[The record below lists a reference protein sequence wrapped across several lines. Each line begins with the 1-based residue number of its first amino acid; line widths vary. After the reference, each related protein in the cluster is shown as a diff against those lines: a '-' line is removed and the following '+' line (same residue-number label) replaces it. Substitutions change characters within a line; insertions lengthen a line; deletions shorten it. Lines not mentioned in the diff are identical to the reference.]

1 MATVGRR
8 ACAYRLRRD
17 DRGSISPFF
26 VVAAVGLMLAVGLV
40 VDGGGKIRA
49 LQRADAVAA
58 EAARAGGQAV
68 AAAPALRG
76 QSPQVQAGPARA
88 AAQAYLAA
96 AQVPGSVTIS
106 GGTQLQ
112 VDTTTTYQ
120 PLFLSMI
127 GVGPLSTRGHAEVR
141 LVRGL
146 NGEQ

>member
-1 MATVGRR
+1 MTTCWRR
-8 ACAYRLRRD
+8 ARGYWADRD
-17 DRGSISPFF
+17 DRGSIAPFF
-26 VVAAVGLMLAVGLV
+26 IVAAFSLMLVVGLV

-76 QSPQVQAGPARA
+76 ESAKVQTSTAHS

-96 AQVPGSVTIS
+96 AGVPGSVTIT

-120 PLFLSMI
+120 PVFLGAI
-127 GVGPLSTRGHAEVR
+127 GVGPISTKGHGEAR